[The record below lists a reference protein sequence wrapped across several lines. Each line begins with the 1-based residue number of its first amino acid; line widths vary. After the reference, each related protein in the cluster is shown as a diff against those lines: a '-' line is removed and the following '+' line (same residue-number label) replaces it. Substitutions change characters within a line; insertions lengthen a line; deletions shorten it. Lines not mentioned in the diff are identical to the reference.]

1 MPVIINEFEI
11 TPEAAPPPEAGP
23 RRDTASPSQEKKEK
37 PDFENVLRHW
47 HERAER
53 VRAH

>member
-1 MPVIINEFEI
+1 MPVVINELEVV
-11 TPEAAPPPEAGP
+11 PETTPPPEAGT
-23 RRDTASPSQEKKEK
+23 RRGKEADSAKQEDK